1 MMPSVW
7 EIAEIDSFESMDKC
21 IKNFEEQAQKT
32 GVSSLGVS
40 NLEVLN
46 HVLASEI
53 LAMTLD

>member
-1 MMPSVW
+1 MPSVW